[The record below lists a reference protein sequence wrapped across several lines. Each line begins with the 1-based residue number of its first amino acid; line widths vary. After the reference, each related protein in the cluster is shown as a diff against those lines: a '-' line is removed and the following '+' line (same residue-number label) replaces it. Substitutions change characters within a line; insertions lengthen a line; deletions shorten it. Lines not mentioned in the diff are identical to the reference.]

1 MARRMSPNN
10 PMHKYSWWWDS
21 HICPKNSKWLQ
32 ENLSDTDSKIKVMIK
47 IIDEDADSFA
57 RRAEMYYKRR
67 PELMSLLEELY
78 RAYRALAE
86 RYDHAAGELRQAH
99 KKMAEVFPDEY
110 LLDLDDDLP
119 SETASSEADSDNR
132 GDMTPFFRSFIG
144 TGDSKKRSKDDQD
157 HEKLQKE
164 ISSLSQE
171 NQDLKKKISSVLE
184 KSESAE
190 SEVICLKKALAQQ
203 GLEREAAVSDHE
215 KLQKEISSFSQENQ
229 DLKKKISSVL
239 EKSESAE
246 SEVLCLKKALAQQE
260 SEREAAVSQCHQSSD
275 RLHNLKSEISHTQE
289 EFKRLKEEMQNGL
302 QNLSTAEEQCL
313 LLDRANQDLRLE
325 LDKLKC
331 ASKEKH
337 KELNEKHVELEKLS
351 ISIQEEQLKSMQA
364 EMARLSLE
372 KQLAQ
377 VQEKLRLLSLE
388 KHGETSKFKDIEAS
402 KLMLHKELERI
413 REENRKLDEQN
424 HSSTS
429 VIIRLQDEI
438 ISLKNA
444 QRRLEEEVSRLV
456 EEKKVLQ
463 YELSHIKNDRGDV
476 ERKHFSIKEQIQV
489 VNFNVESLQALAQ
502 EMRDGN
508 VELKETIKNHDG
520 VKALYVENLMQLER
534 TLEKNAHLE
543 RSLSASTTEVA
554 GLRENKLALEESCKH
569 LSSKVSG
576 HQSERAMFIARIE
589 GISHTME
596 KLSEKN
602 VFLESLLSE
611 NNAEVESHRRKLKDL
626 EESAQALRNQNSL
639 LRSDKRT
646 LVHEVD
652 SINGALLD
660 LETQYAE
667 LEGRHLDLQQEK
679 TKVCNE
685 VVKLQELLRL
695 EREKSKEPTHSDKTQ
710 FSAIQKQIALLLEDG
725 RQKENQLQEEEH
737 KIIESQIETF
747 VLQRCLG
754 DMAEANSAV
763 SGQLQKQ
770 DESQKVLQ
778 EKLTCLSG
786 NNQKLTEGISSVME
800 VLQFDEKYGSLDLM
814 KLDVVVQLILH
825 EIKCLLNTISD
836 AQDVKQ
842 NQILEK
848 SLVVTLL
855 EHFGREVADLRSERS
870 VLRQEWQAKSEEL
883 LQLQGERHDLL
894 KTSCELRKDME
905 ARNRKVD
912 EMKAESKFL
921 VRQLSELQESRQSLQ
936 TEIIKLIEENSSLAG
951 KLYNSRENEKSFEDD
966 FGTLIG
972 EAVRTDI
979 LSVVFR
985 SLHDERTSELQSLH
999 DDFGSLHAAG
1009 NELYQEIRLMN
1020 KKLGDLQLENNYLEK
1035 ELSRT
1040 ISICDGSSPETGSAR
1055 RRTMRRDTKL
1065 LKSGRKSQQE
1075 SAVNME
1081 QRKEVDNAGLEKSN
1095 EMLREE
1101 LHKLQSEMQLL
1112 RNTEQPVIDVR
1123 SCDAEISKLL
1133 ANMQIATANAALFKE
1148 KVLELIV
1155 TCESCEIS
1163 DIVQKEVLKEEISRR
1178 NSYVDALKDKLS
1190 AVEIENSRLKVDL
1203 NGDFTVLGALQTEVD
1218 ALERQ
1223 TLSLAKD
1230 CVPSSK
1236 PKEEYVLSPQLSKIA
1251 VRPNDDQNSAK
1262 LVKDME
1268 LQKLHGTIKALQK
1281 VVTDTGVVLEQE
1293 RLDFSSNL
1301 QDARK
1306 QIEMLKL
1313 KDILDSD
1320 ASDVNYE
1327 RMLKDIQL
1335 DLVQTP
1341 SRRAIASHRLKKKI
1355 TAQPD
1360 DKMLAL
1366 WSVVRTNSTSS
1377 RHDDL
1382 RPPQSEASSEKDKG
1396 KRSSSELMLMK
1407 DLGVD
1412 KQEVPR
1418 SVTTEPHREWKKKV
1432 IERLSSDAQ
1441 RLKDLQSILQELR
1454 ASVEASG
1461 ESELESVRA
1470 QMVESEEAITQ
1481 LIDTNSKLLT
1491 KAEEFTSAD
1500 GLDGGSV
1507 DLRSRSQRKIL
1518 ERVRKMSEKVGRLE
1532 MEMQKFQ
1539 QVLLKHEEERA
1550 SRRAS
1555 KTVQRRSRVQLVEY
1569 LYGKRRGDAPRRT
1582 KRGPSCC
1589 MRAKAM
1595 DD

>member
-1 MARRMSPNN
+1 MSRTRMAANN
-10 PMHKYSWWWDS
+10 PMRKYSWWWDS

-57 RRAEMYYKRR
+57 KRAEMYYKRR

-86 RYDHAAGELRQAH
+86 RYDHAAGELRSAH
-99 KKMAEVFPDEY
+99 RKMAEAFPDEY
-110 LLDLDDDLP
+110 QLDLDDDLP
-119 SETASSEADSDNR
+119 SETASSETDSDSR
-132 GDMTPFFRSFIG
+132 DMTPFFRSFIN

-190 SEVICLKKALAQQ
+190 SEVRSLKEALAQQ
-203 GLEREAAVSDHE
+203 GSE
-215 KLQKEISSFSQENQ
+215 K
-229 DLKKKISSVL
+229 
-239 EKSESAE
+239 
-246 SEVLCLKKALAQQE
+246 
-260 SEREAAVSQCHQSSD
+260 EAAVSQCQQSSD
-275 RLHNLKSEISHTQE
+275 RLQNLKSEILHTQE

-313 LLDRANQDLRLE
+313 LLERANQDLSME
-325 LDKLKC
+325 LDKLKY

-337 KELNEKHVELEKLS
+337 EELNEKHIELEKLS
-351 ISIQEEQLKSMQA
+351 VSIQEEQLKSMQA

-388 KHGETSKFKDIEAS
+388 KHGETSKCKDVEAS
-402 KLMLHKELERI
+402 KLMLQKELEMI
-413 REENRKLDEQN
+413 REENRKLDDQN

-444 QRRLEEEVSRLV
+444 QRKLEEEVSRHV
-456 EEKKVLQ
+456 EEKKALQ
-463 YELSHIKNDRGDV
+463 HELSHIKNDRGDV
-476 ERKHFSIKEQIQV
+476 ERKHFSIKEQIQA
-489 VNFNVESLQALAQ
+489 VNFNVESLQAIAQ

-543 RSLSASTTEVA
+543 RSLSAATTEVA
-554 GLRENKLALEESCKH
+554 GLRQNKATLEESCKQ
-569 LSSKVSG
+569 LSSKING
-576 HQSERAMFIARIE
+576 HQSDRAMFIARIE

-602 VFLESLLSE
+602 VFLENLLSE
-611 NNAEVESHRRKLKDL
+611 NNTELENHRRKLKDL

-652 SINGALLD
+652 SMNGSLLD

-679 TKVCNE
+679 NKVHDE
-685 VVKLQELLRL
+685 AVKLQQLLRL
-695 EREKSKEPTHSDKTQ
+695 EREKSKELTHSDKAQ
-710 FSAIQKQIALLLEDG
+710 FSALQKQIALLLEDG
-725 RQKENQLQEEEH
+725 RNKENQLQEEEH
-737 KIIESQIETF
+737 KIVEAQIEIF
-747 VLQRCLG
+747 ILQKCLG
-754 DMAEANSAV
+754 DMAEANSDV

-770 DESQKVLQ
+770 QEAHKGLE
-778 EKLTCLSG
+778 EKLAYLSQ
-786 NNQKLTEGISSVME
+786 NNQKLTEGIGSVME

-814 KLDVVVQLILH
+814 KVDIVVQLILH

-855 EHFGREVADLRSERS
+855 EHFGREVADLRSER
-870 VLRQEWQAKSEEL
+870 
-883 LQLQGERHDLL
+883 
-894 KTSCELRKDME
+894 M
-905 ARNRKVD
+905 D

-936 TEIIKLIEENSSLAG
+936 AEIIKLIEENSSLSG
-951 KLYNSRENEKSFEDD
+951 KLYDSREKEKSFEDD
-966 FGTLIG
+966 FSNLIG
-972 EAVRTDI
+972 EAIRTDI
-979 LSVVFR
+979 LGVVFR
-985 SLHDERTSELQSLH
+985 SLHDERTSELQALH
-999 DDFGSLHAAG
+999 DDFGCLHAAG

-1040 ISICDGSSPETGSAR
+1040 LSICDGSSPEIGSAR

-1065 LKSGRKSQQE
+1065 LKSGRKSLQE
-1075 SAVNME
+1075 SVVNME

-1101 LHKLQSEMQLL
+1101 VHKLQSEMQLL
-1112 RNTEQPVIDVR
+1112 RNNEQPVIDVR

-1133 ANMQIATANAALFKE
+1133 ANMQIATASSSLQGEAGERHGAAE
-1148 KVLELIV
+1148 TAE
-1155 TCESCEIS
+1155 
-1163 DIVQKEVLKEEISRR
+1163 
-1178 NSYVDALKDKLS
+1178 
-1190 AVEIENSRLKVDL
+1190 
-1203 NGDFTVLGALQTEVD
+1203 
-1218 ALERQ
+1218 
-1223 TLSLAKD
+1223 
-1230 CVPSSK
+1230 PSKHS
-1236 PKEEYVLSPQLSKIA
+1236 EGCY
-1251 VRPNDDQNSAK
+1251 RY
-1262 LVKDME
+1262 
-1268 LQKLHGTIKALQK
+1268 
-1281 VVTDTGVVLEQE
+1281 GVVLEQE

-1313 KDILDSD
+1313 KGVLDSGA
-1320 ASDVNYE
+1320 ASRTSDGC
-1327 RMLKDIQL
+1327 
-1335 DLVQTP
+1335 
-1341 SRRAIASHRLKKKI
+1341 SRTYSL
-1355 TAQPD
+1355 
-1360 DKMLAL
+1360 
-1366 WSVVRTNSTSS
+1366 TSS
-1377 RHDDL
+1377 RL
-1382 RPPQSEASSEKDKG
+1382 PA
-1396 KRSSSELMLMK
+1396 
-1407 DLGVD
+1407 V
-1412 KQEVPR
+1412 
-1418 SVTTEPHREWKKKV
+1418 EP
-1432 IERLSSDAQ
+1432 
-1441 RLKDLQSILQELR
+1441 
-1454 ASVEASG
+1454 
-1461 ESELESVRA
+1461 
-1470 QMVESEEAITQ
+1470 
-1481 LIDTNSKLLT
+1481 
-1491 KAEEFTSAD
+1491 SA
-1500 GLDGGSV
+1500 
-1507 DLRSRSQRKIL
+1507 
-1518 ERVRKMSEKVGRLE
+1518 
-1532 MEMQKFQ
+1532 
-1539 QVLLKHEEERA
+1539 HTA
-1550 SRRAS
+1550 
-1555 KTVQRRSRVQLVEY
+1555 
-1569 LYGKRRGDAPRRT
+1569 
-1582 KRGPSCC
+1582 
-1589 MRAKAM
+1589 
-1595 DD
+1595 

>member
-1 MARRMSPNN
+1 
-10 PMHKYSWWWDS
+10 
-21 HICPKNSKWLQ
+21 
-32 ENLSDTDSKIKVMIK
+32 
-47 IIDEDADSFA
+47 
-57 RRAEMYYKRR
+57 MYYKRR

-86 RYDHAAGELRQAH
+86 RYDHAAGELRSAH
-99 KKMAEVFPDEY
+99 RKMAEAFPDEY
-110 LLDLDDDLP
+110 QLDLDDDLP
-119 SETASSEADSDNR
+119 SETASSETDSDSR
-132 GDMTPFFRSFIG
+132 DDTLFPLLSS
-144 TGDSKKRSKDDQD
+144 TLATQKRSKDDQD

-190 SEVICLKKALAQQ
+190 SE
-203 GLEREAAVSDHE
+203 
-215 KLQKEISSFSQENQ
+215 
-229 DLKKKISSVL
+229 
-239 EKSESAE
+239 
-246 SEVLCLKKALAQQE
+246 
-260 SEREAAVSQCHQSSD
+260 
-275 RLHNLKSEISHTQE
+275 E

-313 LLDRANQDLRLE
+313 LLERANQDLSME
-325 LDKLKC
+325 LDKLKY

-337 KELNEKHVELEKLS
+337 EELNEKHIELEKLS
-351 ISIQEEQLKSMQA
+351 VSIQEEQLKSMQA

-377 VQEKLRLLSLE
+377 
-388 KHGETSKFKDIEAS
+388 
-402 KLMLHKELERI
+402 
-413 REENRKLDEQN
+413 
-424 HSSTS
+424 
-429 VIIRLQDEI
+429 DEI

-444 QRRLEEEVSRLV
+444 QRKLEEEVSRHV
-456 EEKKVLQ
+456 EEKKALQ
-463 YELSHIKNDRGDV
+463 HELSHIKNDRGDV
-476 ERKHFSIKEQIQV
+476 ERKHFSIKEQIQA
-489 VNFNVESLQALAQ
+489 VNFNVESLQAIAQ

-543 RSLSASTTEVA
+543 RSLSAATTEVA
-554 GLRENKLALEESCKH
+554 GLRQNKATLEESCKQ
-569 LSSKVSG
+569 LSSKING
-576 HQSERAMFIARIE
+576 HQSDRAMFIARIE

-602 VFLESLLSE
+602 VFLENLLSE
-611 NNAEVESHRRKLKDL
+611 NNTELENHRRKLKDL

-652 SINGALLD
+652 SMNGSLLD

-679 TKVCNE
+679 NKVHDE
-685 VVKLQELLRL
+685 AVKLQQLLRL
-695 EREKSKEPTHSDKTQ
+695 EREKSKELTHSDKAQ
-710 FSAIQKQIALLLEDG
+710 FSALQKQIALLLEDG
-725 RQKENQLQEEEH
+725 RNKENQLQEEEH
-737 KIIESQIETF
+737 KIVEAQIEIF
-747 VLQRCLG
+747 ILQKCLG
-754 DMAEANSAV
+754 DMAEANSDV

-770 DESQKVLQ
+770 QEAHKGLE
-778 EKLTCLSG
+778 EKLAYLSQ
-786 NNQKLTEGISSVME
+786 NNQKLTEGIGSVME

-814 KLDVVVQLILH
+814 KVDIVVQLILH

-883 LQLQGERHDLL
+883 LQLQSERHDLL
-894 KTSCELRKDME
+894 KISCDLRKDVE
-905 ARNRKVD
+905 TRNRKVD

-936 TEIIKLIEENSSLAG
+936 AEIIKLIEENSSLSG
-951 KLYNSRENEKSFEDD
+951 KLYDSREKEKSFEDD
-966 FGTLIG
+966 FSNLIG
-972 EAVRTDI
+972 EAIRTDI
-979 LSVVFR
+979 LGVVFR
-985 SLHDERTSELQSLH
+985 SLHDERTSELQALH
-999 DDFGSLHAAG
+999 DDFGCLHAAG

-1040 ISICDGSSPETGSAR
+1040 LSICDGSSPEIGSAR

-1065 LKSGRKSQQE
+1065 LKSGRKSLQE
-1075 SAVNME
+1075 SVVNME

-1101 LHKLQSEMQLL
+1101 VHKLQSEMQLL
-1112 RNTEQPVIDVR
+1112 RNNEQPVIDVR

-1155 TCESCEIS
+1155 ACESSEIS
-1163 DIVQKEVLKEEISRR
+1163 EIVQKEVLKEEISRR
-1178 NSYVDALKDKLS
+1178 NSYVDALKDKLN
-1190 AVEIENSRLKVDL
+1190 AIEIENRRLKVDL
-1203 NGDFTVLGALQTEVD
+1203 NGDFTVLGALQTEVS

-1230 CVPSSK
+1230 CAPSNK
-1236 PKEEYVLSPQLSKIA
+1236 LKKEEFLLSPQLSKIA
-1251 VRPNDDQNSAK
+1251 VKPSNDQNSTK

-1313 KDILDSD
+1313 KDVLDSD
-1320 ASDVNYE
+1320 ASDANYE

-1341 SRRAIASHRLKKKI
+1341 SRRAIGSHRLKKKI

-1360 DKMLAL
+1360 EKMLAL
-1366 WSVVRTNSTSS
+1366 WSVVRTSS
-1377 RHDDL
+1377 GSGRHDDL

-1396 KRSSSELMLMK
+1396 RRSTSELMLVK
-1407 DLGVD
+1407 DLVVD
-1412 KQEVPR
+1412 KQDLPR
-1418 SVTTEPHREWKKKV
+1418 SVVTTEPHREWKKKV

-1441 RLKDLQSILQELR
+1441 RLRDLQSILQELR

-1470 QMVESEEAITQ
+1470 QMIESEEAITQ
-1481 LIDTNSKLLT
+1481 LIDANSKLLT

-1550 SRRAS
+1550 SRRAA

-1569 LYGKRRGDAPRRT
+1569 LYGKRRGDSGSRRP

-1589 MRAKAM
+1589 MRAKAI

>member
-1 MARRMSPNN
+1 TKMAANN
-10 PMHKYSWWWDS
+10 PMRKYSWWWDS
-21 HICPKNSKWLQ
+21 HISPKNSKWLQ

-57 RRAEMYYKRR
+57 KRAEMYYKRR

-86 RYDHAAGELRQAH
+86 RHDHAAGELRSAH
-99 KKMAEVFPDEY
+99 RKMAEAFPDEY
-110 LLDLDDDLP
+110 QLDLDDDLP
-119 SETASSEADSDNR
+119 SETASSETDSDSR
-132 GDMTPFFRSFIG
+132 DMTPFFRSFIN

-190 SEVICLKKALAQQ
+190 SEVRSLKEALAQQ
-203 GLEREAAVSDHE
+203 GSE
-215 KLQKEISSFSQENQ
+215 K
-229 DLKKKISSVL
+229 
-239 EKSESAE
+239 
-246 SEVLCLKKALAQQE
+246 
-260 SEREAAVSQCHQSSD
+260 EAAVSQCQQSSD
-275 RLHNLKSEISHTQE
+275 RLQNLKSEISHTQE

-313 LLDRANQDLRLE
+313 MLERANQDLHVE
-325 LDKLKC
+325 LDKLKY

-337 KELNEKHVELEKLS
+337 EELNEKQIELEKLS

-388 KHGETSKFKDIEAS
+388 KHGETSKFKDVEAS
-402 KLMLHKELERI
+402 KLMLQKELEMI
-413 REENRKLDEQN
+413 REENRKLDDQN

-444 QRRLEEEVSRLV
+444 QRKLEEEVSRHV

-463 YELSHIKNDRGDV
+463 NELSHIKNDRGDV

-489 VNFNVESLQALAQ
+489 VNFNVESLQAIAQ

-520 VKALYVENLMQLER
+520 MKALYVENLMQLER
-534 TLEKNAHLE
+534 TMEKNAHLE
-543 RSLSASTTEVA
+543 RSLSAATTEVA
-554 GLRENKLALEESCKH
+554 GLRQNKATLEESCKQ
-569 LSSKVSG
+569 LSSKING
-576 HQSERAMFIARIE
+576 YQSERAMFIARIE

-602 VFLESLLSE
+602 VFLENLLSE
-611 NNAEVESHRRKLKDL
+611 NNTELENHRMKLKDL

-646 LVHEVD
+646 LVQEVD

-679 TKVCNE
+679 NVVRNE
-685 VVKLQELLRL
+685 AVKLQELLRL
-695 EREKSKEPTHSDKTQ
+695 EREKSQELTHSDKAQ

-725 RQKENQLQEEEH
+725 RHKENQLQDEEH
-737 KIIESQIETF
+737 KIVEAQIEIF
-747 VLQRCLG
+747 ILQKCLG
-754 DMAEANSAV
+754 DLAEANSDV

-770 DESQKVLQ
+770 QEAHKVLE
-778 EKLTCLSG
+778 EKLACLTQ
-786 NNQKLTEGISSVME
+786 NNQQLTEGIGSVME
-800 VLQFDEKYGSLDLM
+800 VLQFDEKYGPLDLM
-814 KLDVVVQLILH
+814 KVDVVVQLILH

-883 LQLQGERHDLL
+883 LQLQSERHDLL
-894 KTSCELRKDME
+894 KISCDLRKDVE

-936 TEIIKLIEENSSLAG
+936 AEIIKLIEENSSQAG
-951 KLYNSRENEKSFEDD
+951 KLYDSREKEKSSEDD
-966 FGTLIG
+966 FSNLIG
-972 EAVRTDI
+972 EAIRTDI
-979 LSVVFR
+979 LGIVFK
-985 SLHDERTSELQSLH
+985 SLHDERTSELQALH
-999 DDFGSLHAAG
+999 DDFGCLHAAG

-1040 ISICDGSSPETGSAR
+1040 LSICDGSSPEIGSAR

-1065 LKSGRKSQQE
+1065 LKSGRKSLQE
-1075 SAVNME
+1075 SAVNVE

-1112 RNTEQPVIDVR
+1112 KNNKQPVIDVR

-1148 KVLELIV
+1148 KL
-1155 TCESCEIS
+1155 
-1163 DIVQKEVLKEEISRR
+1163 
-1178 NSYVDALKDKLS
+1178 N
-1190 AVEIENSRLKVDL
+1190 AVEIENRRLKVDL
-1203 NGDFTVLGALQTEVD
+1203 NGDFTVLGALQTEVS
-1218 ALERQ
+1218 ALEKQ

-1230 CVPSSK
+1230 CVPSNK
-1236 PKEEYVLSPQLSKIA
+1236 LKKEEFLLSPQLSKIA
-1251 VRPNDDQNSAK
+1251 VRPSDDQNSPK

-1268 LQKLHGTIKALQK
+1268 LQRLHGTIKALQK

-1313 KDILDSD
+1313 KDALDSD
-1320 ASDVNYE
+1320 ASDANYE

-1341 SRRAIASHRLKKKI
+1341 SRRAIGSHRLKKKI

-1366 WSVVRTNSTSS
+1366 WSVVRTSS
-1377 RHDDL
+1377 GSGRHDDL
-1382 RPPQSEASSEKDKG
+1382 RPPQSEAASEKDKG
-1396 KRSSSELMLMK
+1396 RRSTSELMLVK
-1407 DLGVD
+1407 DLVVD
-1412 KQEVPR
+1412 KQDLPR
-1418 SVTTEPHREWKKKV
+1418 PVVTTTEPHREWKKKV

-1441 RLKDLQSILQELR
+1441 RLRDLQSILQELR

-1470 QMVESEEAITQ
+1470 QMIESEEAITQ
-1481 LIDTNSKLLT
+1481 LIDTNGKLLT

-1550 SRRAS
+1550 SRRA
-1555 KTVQRRSRVQLVEY
+1555 
-1569 LYGKRRGDAPRRT
+1569 A
-1582 KRGPSCC
+1582 
-1589 MRAKAM
+1589 
-1595 DD
+1595 

>member
-1 MARRMSPNN
+1 MARMSPNN
-10 PMHKYSWWWDS
+10 PMRKYSWWWDS

-32 ENLSDTDSKIKVMIK
+32 ENLTDTDSKIKVMIK

-99 KKMAEVFPDEY
+99 RKMAEAFPDEY
-110 LLDLDDDLP
+110 QLDLDDDLP
-119 SETASSEADSDNR
+119 SETASSETDAETR
-132 GDMTPFFRSFIG
+132 DMTPFFRSFIN
-144 TGDSKKRSKDDQD
+144 TGDSKKRNKDDQD

-184 KSESAE
+184 NSESAE
-190 SEVICLKKALAQQ
+190 SEVRCLKEALAQQ
-203 GLEREAAVSDHE
+203 GSE
-215 KLQKEISSFSQENQ
+215 K
-229 DLKKKISSVL
+229 
-239 EKSESAE
+239 
-246 SEVLCLKKALAQQE
+246 
-260 SEREAAVSQCHQSSD
+260 EAAVSQCKQSSD
-275 RLHNLKSEISHTQE
+275 RLQNLKSEILLTQE
-289 EFKRLKEEMQNGL
+289 EFRKLKEEMQNGL

-313 LLDRANQDLRLE
+313 LLERANQDLHLE
-325 LDKLKC
+325 LDKLKY

-337 KELNEKHVELEKLS
+337 EELNGKYIELEKLS
-351 ISIQEEQLKSMQA
+351 VSIQEEQLKSMQA

-388 KHGETSKFKDIEAS
+388 KHGEASKFKDIEAN
-402 KLMLHKELERI
+402 KLMLQKELEKI
-413 REENRKLDEQN
+413 REENRKLDDQN
-424 HSSTS
+424 HTSTS
-429 VIIRLQDEI
+429 VIVRLQDEI

-444 QRRLEEEVSRLV
+444 QRRLEEEVSRHV

-463 YELSHIKNDRGDV
+463 HELSHIKNDRGDV

-543 RSLSASTTEVA
+543 RSLSAAATEVA
-554 GLRENKLALEESCKH
+554 GLRENKIALEESCKH
-569 LSSKVSG
+569 LNSKISG
-576 HQSERAMFIARIE
+576 HQSERTMFITRIE
-589 GISHTME
+589 GISRTME
-596 KLSEKN
+596 KLSENN
-602 VFLESLLSE
+602 VFLENLLSE
-611 NNAEVESHRRKLKDL
+611 NSTELEIHRRKLKDL
-626 EESAQALRNQNSL
+626 EESAQALRNQNSV
-639 LRSDKRT
+639 LRSDKIT

-652 SINGALLD
+652 SMNGALLD

-679 TKVCNE
+679 NKVLNE
-685 VVKLQELLRL
+685 VIKVQELLRL
-695 EREKSKEPTHSDKTQ
+695 EREKSKELTHSEKTQ
-710 FSAIQKQIALLLEDG
+710 FSAIQKQIALLLDDG
-725 RQKENQLQEEEH
+725 RHKEKQLQEQEH
-737 KIIESQIETF
+737 KIIEAQTEIF
-747 VLQRCLG
+747 VLQQCLG
-754 DMAEANSAV
+754 DMAEANC
-763 SGQLQKQ
+763 
-770 DESQKVLQ
+770 D
-778 EKLTCLSG
+778 LSG
-786 NNQKLTEGISSVME
+786 ELRKQQETRKILEDKLAFSSQNNKQLTEGIGSVME

-814 KLDVVVQLILH
+814 KLDVVVQLVLH

-883 LQLQGERHDLL
+883 LQLQSERHDLL
-894 KTSCELRKDME
+894 KISCELRKDME

-912 EMKAESKFL
+912 EMKSEAKFL

-936 TEIIKLIEENSSLAG
+936 AEIIKLIEENSSLAG
-951 KLYNSRENEKSFEDD
+951 KLYDSREKEKSFEDD
-966 FGTLIG
+966 FSTLIG

-979 LSVVFR
+979 LGVIFR

-1040 ISICDGSSPETGSAR
+1040 ISICDGSSPENGSGR

-1065 LKSGRKSQQE
+1065 LKSGRKSQE
-1075 SAVNME
+1075 SMAGIE
-1081 QRKEVDNAGLEKSN
+1081 QRKEVDSAGLEKSN

-1101 LHKLQSEMQLL
+1101 LQKLKSEVRVLK
-1112 RNTEQPVIDVR
+1112 NNEQPVIDVK
-1123 SCDAEISKLL
+1123 SCDAEITKLL

-1163 DIVQKEVLKEEISRR
+1163 EIVQKEVLKEEITRR
-1178 NSYVDALKDKLS
+1178 NSYVDALKDKLN
-1190 AVEIENSRLKVDL
+1190 AVEIENRRLKVDL
-1203 NGDFTVLGALQTEVD
+1203 NGDFTVLDALQTEVN

-1230 CVPSSK
+1230 CLPSNK
-1236 PKEEYVLSPQLSKIA
+1236 LRKEEFQLSPQLSKIA
-1251 VRPNDDQNSAK
+1251 VKPSDDQNSTK

-1313 KDILDSD
+1313 KEVLDSD
-1320 ASDVNYE
+1320 TSDANYE

-1341 SRRAIASHRLKKKI
+1341 SRRAIGSHRQKKKI
-1355 TAQPD
+1355 ASQPD
-1360 DKMLAL
+1360 EKMLAL
-1366 WSVVRTNSTSS
+1366 WSVVRTSS
-1377 RHDDL
+1377 GSGRYDDL

-1396 KRSSSELMLMK
+1396 KRSSSELMLVK

-1412 KQEVPR
+1412 KQEIPR
-1418 SVTTEPHREWKKKV
+1418 SVVTTEPHREWKKKV

-1441 RLKDLQSILQELR
+1441 RLRDLQSILQELR

-1461 ESELESVRA
+1461 EAELESVRA
-1470 QMVESEEAITQ
+1470 QMVESEAAISQ
-1481 LIDTNSKLLT
+1481 LIDTNGKLLK
-1491 KAEEFTSAD
+1491 KAEEFTSVD
-1500 GLDGGSV
+1500 GLDGENV

-1532 MEMQKFQ
+1532 LEMQKFQ

-1555 KTVQRRSRVQLVEY
+1555 KTMQGHQQRRSRVQLVEY
-1569 LYGKRRGDAPRRT
+1569 LYGKRRGDAASQRRT

>member
-1 MARRMSPNN
+1 MR
-10 PMHKYSWWWDS
+10 KYSWWWDS

-99 KKMAEVFPDEY
+99 RKMAEVFPDEY

-119 SETASSEADSDNR
+119 SETTSSETDSDSR
-132 GDMTPFFRSFIG
+132 GDMTPFFRSFIS

-171 NQDLKKKISSVLE
+171 NQDLKRKISSVLE
-184 KSESAE
+184 
-190 SEVICLKKALAQQ
+190 
-203 GLEREAAVSDHE
+203 R
-215 KLQKEISSFSQENQ
+215 
-229 DLKKKISSVL
+229 
-239 EKSESAE
+239 SESAE
-246 SEVLCLKKALAQQE
+246 SEVLCLKKTLAQQE
-260 SEREAAVSQCHQSSD
+260 SEREAAVSQCQQSTD
-275 RLHNLKSEISHTQE
+275 RLQNLKSEIFHTQE
-289 EFKRLKEEMQNGL
+289 EFKKLKEEMQNGL

-313 LLDRANQDLRLE
+313 QLERANQDLHLE
-325 LDKLKC
+325 LDKLNY

-337 KELNEKHVELEKLS
+337 DEVNEKHIELEKLS

-364 EMARLSLE
+364 EMARMSLE

-388 KHGETSKFKDIEAS
+388 KHGETSKFKDIEES
-402 KLMLHKELERI
+402 KLMLQKELEKI
-413 REENRKLDEQN
+413 REENRKLDDQN

-429 VIIRLQDEI
+429 VIVRLQDEI

-444 QRRLEEEVSRLV
+444 QRRLEEEVSRHV

-463 YELSHIKNDRGDV
+463 HELSHIKNDRGDV

-543 RSLSASTTEVA
+543 RSLSAVTTEVA

-576 HQSERAMFIARIE
+576 HQSERSMFIARIE

-611 NNAEVESHRRKLKDL
+611 NSAEVESHRRKLKDL

-660 LETQYAE
+660 LETQYTE

-679 TKVCNE
+679 NKVRTE

-695 EREKSKEPTHSDKTQ
+695 EREKSKELTHSDKAQ

-725 RQKENQLQEEEH
+725 RRKENQLQEEER
-737 KIIESQIETF
+737 KIVEAQIETF

-754 DMAEANSAV
+754 DMAEANSDV
-763 SGQLQKQ
+763 SGQLLKQ
-770 DESQKVLQ
+770 QESHKVLE
-778 EKLTCLSG
+778 EKLAYLSQ
-786 NNQKLTEGISSVME
+786 NNQKLTEGIGSVME

-814 KLDVVVQLILH
+814 KLDIVMQLILH

-883 LQLQGERHDLL
+883 LQLQSERHDLV
-894 KTSCELRKDME
+894 KISCELRKDME

-936 TEIIKLIEENSSLAG
+936 AEIIKLIEENSSLAG
-951 KLYNSRENEKSFEDD
+951 KLYDSREKEKSFEDD
-966 FGTLIG
+966 FSTLIG

-979 LSVVFR
+979 LGVVFR

-1055 RRTMRRDTKL
+1055 RRAIRRDTKL

-1075 SAVNME
+1075 NAVNIE
-1081 QRKEVDNAGLEKSN
+1081 QRKEVDSVGLEKSN

-1112 RNTEQPVIDVR
+1112 RNSEQPVIDVR

-1190 AVEIENSRLKVDL
+1190 AVEIENRRLKVDL

-1236 PKEEYVLSPQLSKIA
+1236 LRKEEFLPSPQLSKIA
-1251 VRPNDDQNSAK
+1251 VKPSDDQK

-1268 LQKLHGTIKALQK
+1268 LHKLHGTIKALQK

-1355 TAQPD
+1355 TAQQPD

-1366 WSVVRTNSTSS
+1366 WSVVRTSS
-1377 RHDDL
+1377 GSGRHDDL
-1382 RPPQSEASSEKDKG
+1382 RPPQSEACSEKDTKG
-1396 KRSSSELMLMK
+1396 KRSSTELMLVK

-1412 KQEVPR
+1412 KQEVVPR
-1418 SVTTEPHREWKKKV
+1418 SVSTEPHREWKKKV

-1441 RLKDLQSILQELR
+1441 RLRDLQSILQELR

-1481 LIDTNSKLLT
+1481 LIDANNKLLT
-1491 KAEEFTSAD
+1491 KAEEFTSTD

-1569 LYGKRRGDAPRRT
+1569 LYGKRRGGDGGGLRRT

>member
-1 MARRMSPNN
+1 MSRTKMAANN
-10 PMHKYSWWWDS
+10 PMRKYSWWWDS
-21 HICPKNSKWLQ
+21 HISPKNSKWLQ

-57 RRAEMYYKRR
+57 KRAEMYYKRR

-86 RYDHAAGELRQAH
+86 RHDHAAGELRSAH
-99 KKMAEVFPDEY
+99 RKMAEAFPDEY
-110 LLDLDDDLP
+110 QLDLDDDLP
-119 SETASSEADSDNR
+119 SETASSETDSDSR
-132 GDMTPFFRSFIG
+132 DMTPFFRSFIN

-171 NQDLKKKISSVLE
+171 NQDLKNKISSVLE

-190 SEVICLKKALAQQ
+190 SEVRSLKEALAQQ
-203 GLEREAAVSDHE
+203 GSE
-215 KLQKEISSFSQENQ
+215 K
-229 DLKKKISSVL
+229 
-239 EKSESAE
+239 
-246 SEVLCLKKALAQQE
+246 
-260 SEREAAVSQCHQSSD
+260 EAAVSQCQQSSD
-275 RLHNLKSEISHTQE
+275 RLQNLKSEILHTQE

-302 QNLSTAEEQCL
+302 QNLCTAEEQCL
-313 LLDRANQDLRLE
+313 LLERANQDLHVE
-325 LDKLKC
+325 LDKLKY

-337 KELNEKHVELEKLS
+337 EELNEKHIELEKLS

-388 KHGETSKFKDIEAS
+388 KHGETSKFKDVEAS
-402 KLMLHKELERI
+402 KLMLQKELEMI
-413 REENRKLDEQN
+413 REENRKLDDQN

-444 QRRLEEEVSRLV
+444 QRKLEEEVSRHV

-463 YELSHIKNDRGDV
+463 NELSHIKNDRGDV

-489 VNFNVESLQALAQ
+489 VNFNVESLQAIAQ

-534 TLEKNAHLE
+534 TMEKNAHLE
-543 RSLSASTTEVA
+543 RSLSAATTEVA
-554 GLRENKLALEESCKH
+554 GLRQNKATLEESCKQ
-569 LSSKVSG
+569 LSSKING
-576 HQSERAMFIARIE
+576 YQSERAMFIARIE

-602 VFLESLLSE
+602 VFLENLLSE
-611 NNAEVESHRRKLKDL
+611 NYTELENHRMKLKDL

-646 LVHEVD
+646 LVQEVD

-679 TKVCNE
+679 NTVRNE
-685 VVKLQELLRL
+685 AVKLQELLRL
-695 EREKSKEPTHSDKTQ
+695 EREKSKELTHSDKAQ

-725 RQKENQLQEEEH
+725 RHKENQLQEEEH
-737 KIIESQIETF
+737 KIVEAQIEIF
-747 VLQRCLG
+747 ILQKCLG
-754 DMAEANSAV
+754 DMAEANSDV
-763 SGQLQKQ
+763 SGQRQKQ
-770 DESQKVLQ
+770 QEAHKVLE
-778 EKLTCLSG
+778 EKLACLTQ
-786 NNQKLTEGISSVME
+786 NNQKLTEGIGSVME

-814 KLDVVVQLILH
+814 KVDVVVQLILH

-883 LQLQGERHDLL
+883 VQLQSERHDLL
-894 KTSCELRKDME
+894 KISCDLRKDVE

-936 TEIIKLIEENSSLAG
+936 AEIIKLIEENSSLAG
-951 KLYNSRENEKSFEDD
+951 KLYDSRKKEKSSEDD
-966 FGTLIG
+966 FSNLIG
-972 EAVRTDI
+972 EAIRTDI
-979 LSVVFR
+979 LGVVFK
-985 SLHDERTSELQSLH
+985 SLHDERTSELQALH
-999 DDFGSLHAAG
+999 DDFGCLHAAG

-1040 ISICDGSSPETGSAR
+1040 LSICDGSSPEVGSAR

-1065 LKSGRKSQQE
+1065 LKSGRKSLQE
-1075 SAVNME
+1075 SAVNVE

-1112 RNTEQPVIDVR
+1112 KNNEQPVIDVR

-1155 TCESCEIS
+1155 ACESSEIS
-1163 DIVQKEVLKEEISRR
+1163 EIVQKEVLKEEISRR
-1178 NSYVDALKDKLS
+1178 NSYVDALKDKLN
-1190 AVEIENSRLKVDL
+1190 AVEIENRRLKVDL
-1203 NGDFTVLGALQTEVD
+1203 NGDFTVLGALQTEVS

-1230 CVPSSK
+1230 CVPSNK
-1236 PKEEYVLSPQLSKIA
+1236 LKKEEFVLSPQLSKIA
-1251 VRPNDDQNSAK
+1251 VKPSDDQNSPK

-1268 LQKLHGTIKALQK
+1268 LQRLHGTIKALQK

-1313 KDILDSD
+1313 KDALDSD
-1320 ASDVNYE
+1320 ASDANYE

-1341 SRRAIASHRLKKKI
+1341 SRRAIGSHRLKKKI

-1366 WSVVRTNSTSS
+1366 WSVVRTSS
-1377 RHDDL
+1377 GSGRHDDL
-1382 RPPQSEASSEKDKG
+1382 RPPQSEAASEKDKG
-1396 KRSSSELMLMK
+1396 RHSTSELMLVK
-1407 DLGVD
+1407 DLVVD
-1412 KQEVPR
+1412 KQDLPR
-1418 SVTTEPHREWKKKV
+1418 PVVTTTEPHREWKKKV

-1441 RLKDLQSILQELR
+1441 RLRDLQSILQELR

-1470 QMVESEEAITQ
+1470 QMIESEEAITQ
-1481 LIDTNSKLLT
+1481 LIDTNGKLLT

-1500 GLDGGSV
+1500 GLDGGGV

-1550 SRRAS
+1550 SRRAA

-1569 LYGKRRGDAPRRT
+1569 LYGKRRGGGDGGSRRQ

-1589 MRAKAM
+1589 MRAKAI

>member
-1 MARRMSPNN
+1 
-10 PMHKYSWWWDS
+10 
-21 HICPKNSKWLQ
+21 
-32 ENLSDTDSKIKVMIK
+32 
-47 IIDEDADSFA
+47 
-57 RRAEMYYKRR
+57 
-67 PELMSLLEELY
+67 
-78 RAYRALAE
+78 
-86 RYDHAAGELRQAH
+86 
-99 KKMAEVFPDEY
+99 MAEAFPDEY
-110 LLDLDDDLP
+110 QLDLDDDLP
-119 SETASSEADSDNR
+119 SETASSETDSDSR
-132 GDMTPFFRSFIG
+132 DMTPFFRSFIN
-144 TGDSKKRSKDDQD
+144 TGDSKKRIKDDQD

-190 SEVICLKKALAQQ
+190 SEVRSLKEALAQQ
-203 GLEREAAVSDHE
+203 GSE
-215 KLQKEISSFSQENQ
+215 K
-229 DLKKKISSVL
+229 
-239 EKSESAE
+239 
-246 SEVLCLKKALAQQE
+246 
-260 SEREAAVSQCHQSSD
+260 EAAVSQCQQSSD
-275 RLHNLKSEISHTQE
+275 RLQNLKSEISHTQE

-313 LLDRANQDLRLE
+313 LLERANQDLHVE
-325 LDKLKC
+325 LDKLKY

-337 KELNEKHVELEKLS
+337 EELNEKHIELEKLS

-388 KHGETSKFKDIEAS
+388 KHGETSKFKDVEAS
-402 KLMLHKELERI
+402 KLMLQKELEMI
-413 REENRKLDEQN
+413 REENRKLDDQN

-429 VIIRLQDEI
+429 MIIRLQDEI

-444 QRRLEEEVSRLV
+444 QRKLKEEVSRHV

-463 YELSHIKNDRGDV
+463 NELSHIKNDRGDV

-489 VNFNVESLQALAQ
+489 VNFNVESLQAIAQ

-534 TLEKNAHLE
+534 TMEKNAHLE
-543 RSLSASTTEVA
+543 RSLSAATTEVA
-554 GLRENKLALEESCKH
+554 GLRQNKATLEESCKQ
-569 LSSKVSG
+569 LSSKING
-576 HQSERAMFIARIE
+576 YQSERSMFIARIE

-602 VFLESLLSE
+602 VFLENLLSE
-611 NNAEVESHRRKLKDL
+611 NNTELETHRMKLKDL

-646 LVHEVD
+646 LVQEVD

-679 TKVCNE
+679 NMVHNE
-685 VVKLQELLRL
+685 AVKLQELLRL
-695 EREKSKEPTHSDKTQ
+695 EREKSKELTHSDKAQ

-725 RQKENQLQEEEH
+725 RHKENQLQEEEH
-737 KIIESQIETF
+737 KIVEAQIEIF
-747 VLQRCLG
+747 ILQKCLG
-754 DMAEANSAV
+754 DMAEANSDV

-770 DESQKVLQ
+770 QEAHKVLE
-778 EKLTCLSG
+778 EKLACLTQ
-786 NNQKLTEGISSVME
+786 NNQKLTEGIGSVME

-814 KLDVVVQLILH
+814 KVDVVVQLILH

-883 LQLQGERHDLL
+883 LQLQSERHDLL
-894 KTSCELRKDME
+894 KISCDLRKDVE

-912 EMKAESKFL
+912 EMKADSKFL

-936 TEIIKLIEENSSLAG
+936 AEIIKLIEENSSMAG
-951 KLYNSRENEKSFEDD
+951 KLYDSREKEKSFEDD
-966 FGTLIG
+966 FSNVIG
-972 EAVRTDI
+972 EAIRTDI
-979 LSVVFR
+979 LGVVFR
-985 SLHDERTSELQSLH
+985 SLHDERTSELQALH
-999 DDFGSLHAAG
+999 EDFGCLHAAG

-1040 ISICDGSSPETGSAR
+1040 LSICDGSSPEIGSAR

-1065 LKSGRKSQQE
+1065 LKSGRKSLQE
-1075 SAVNME
+1075 GAVNVE

-1112 RNTEQPVIDVR
+1112 KN
-1123 SCDAEISKLL
+1123 KL
-1133 ANMQIATANAALFKE
+1133 K
-1148 KVLELIV
+1148 
-1155 TCESCEIS
+1155 
-1163 DIVQKEVLKEEISRR
+1163 KEEF
-1178 NSYVDALKDKLS
+1178 L
-1190 AVEIENSRLKVDL
+1190 
-1203 NGDFTVLGALQTEVD
+1203 
-1218 ALERQ
+1218 
-1223 TLSLAKD
+1223 
-1230 CVPSSK
+1230 
-1236 PKEEYVLSPQLSKIA
+1236 LSPQLSKIA
-1251 VRPNDDQNSAK
+1251 VRPSDDQNSPK

-1268 LQKLHGTIKALQK
+1268 LQRLHGTIKALQK

-1313 KDILDSD
+1313 KDALDSD
-1320 ASDVNYE
+1320 ASDANYE

-1341 SRRAIASHRLKKKI
+1341 SRRAIGSHRLKKKI

-1366 WSVVRTNSTSS
+1366 WSVVRTSSGSS

-1382 RPPQSEASSEKDKG
+1382 RPPQSEAASEKDKG
-1396 KRSSSELMLMK
+1396 RRSTSELMLVK
-1407 DLGVD
+1407 DLVVD
-1412 KQEVPR
+1412 KQDLPR
-1418 SVTTEPHREWKKKV
+1418 PVVTTTEPHREWKKKV

-1441 RLKDLQSILQELR
+1441 RLRDLQSILQELR

-1470 QMVESEEAITQ
+1470 QMIESEEAITQ
-1481 LIDTNSKLLT
+1481 LIDTNGKLLT
-1491 KAEEFTSAD
+1491 KAEEFTLAD
-1500 GLDGGSV
+1500 GLDGGGV

-1550 SRRAS
+1550 SRRAA

-1569 LYGKRRGDAPRRT
+1569 LYGKRRGGGDGGSRRQ

-1589 MRAKAM
+1589 MRAKAI